1 MGIQVN
7 RDPQAETEP
16 TYDAIA
22 ARVSSLGFVKLRELS
37 RDYREHG
44 CKWGIVP
51 YGGFRAWLAE
61 TVDRQNEEE
70 LAKSRA
76 DSGEYFGG

>member
-1 MGIQVN
+1 MN

-22 ARVSSLGFVKLRELS
+22 ARVSALGFFKLRELS

-61 TVDRQNEEE
+61 TIDRQNEAE

-76 DSGEYFGG
+76 DAGEYFGG